1 MKKILLLSAAIFV
14 LSAVSGVYAQKS
26 ASFTGHWE
34 LDTAKSKLDERM
46 RVESMTLDVA
56 QTDKDIKVETKT
68 KRVTRPDAAPNGGGM
83 GRGFGGGGGDTSMT
97 YSLEGKE
104 TTAQQEGPNGPLPI
118 KLTGKLDAGK
128 LNLTS
133 ARTFNGPNGEISIV
147 TKETWSLSQDG
158 TTLTISR
165 ETSSPRGLATS
176 ELVFI
181 RK

>member
-1 MKKILLLSAAIFV
+1 MKRIFV
-14 LSAVSGVYAQKS
+14 LSAAMCLLLAVSGVYAQKP
-26 ASFTGHWE
+26 ASFAGHWE

-68 KRVTRPDAAPNGGGM
+68 KRAPRPDAAPGGGM

-104 TTAQQEGPNGPLPI
+104 TTAQQEGPNGPIPI

-133 ARTFNGPNGEISIV
+133 TRTFNGPNGEISIG
-147 TKETWSLSQDG
+147 TKEMWSLSPDG

-165 ETSSPRGLATS
+165 ETSSPRGTSTS

-181 RK
+181 KK